1 MGIQIPGWLRG
12 VASIAVGADWPEADE
27 TSLRRLADAWD
38 SASSAVELIA
48 QDGDAAMA
56 KALEAVL
63 GDVNAAMA
71 QYWENFDGV
80 DGAFRSLMALCDQL
94 SESCDTTATDVE
106 YAKLTIIAALALLAA
121 ELAALAAAAIPTLG
135 ASTAAIPAAQIA
147 TQVAVRMV
155 VRQLI
160 MKLLQHAALSA
171 AQNVLLDGAIQ
182 SLQILQGN
190 RDRLDTG
197 SLTSGAIEGFVEGAV
212 SGGVSRFGSG
222 SPLGQIGTET
232 ISGAAGSAASAAA
245 SGEGVSWQDLASGA
259 IGGGVGA
266 AGGGDTATRPTSS
279 VDAPRLSP
287 VETPASTVPSS
298 ADAGPR
304 PGSVADAPS
313 AGQPPRTGGL
323 NMGITEPTAGGGAGT
338 VAAAPA
344 VRAGGLNMGTAVH
357 QPTEASPHSASS
369 PGHGQP
375 PFDTSDELDAPS
387 DDVGFDGR
395 SPTDP
400 EPAFESY
407 PLPVQEIN
415 APDDYLESA
424 TGLPPAG
431 VIEAGEAT
439 LGDHPL
445 LHLIDSSE
453 IEAVHSRQDLQDLVL
468 ENRGLLQSDPHV
480 QELIPEGWNPYGSL
494 VTRDQWLEAHWPG
507 DEDHPP
513 GTRTDARGTPMIAGW
528 PDSGLHPDGFS
539 SPDER
544 RPVVL
549 QPGETMDRFG
559 SPYGRFASPPGVPF
573 PERGLPFTSL
583 DQGYHQYQV
592 VRPIPVFMGRIAE
605 AMAQPGGGIQYHTTH
620 SIVDLI
626 NAGYLRE
633 VVSEEF

>member
-1 MGIQIPGWLRG
+1 
-12 VASIAVGADWPEADE
+12 
-27 TSLRRLADAWD
+27 
-38 SASSAVELIA
+38 
-48 QDGDAAMA
+48 MA